1 MKSAFLSTSAILL
14 ALAVTGCA
22 TEPPQALKPTY
33 VPSSFT
39 APISTDAPLWPQ
51 ADWWKGF
58 DSDELNGLI
67 ATAQTNNLDLANALG
82 VVLQAEGSAEAAGA
96 PLFPQIGLDAG
107 ATRARSTLG
116 GITTGTGTGVT
127 IPLGKNTSNSF
138 NLGGSVSWA
147 LDIWGEAQDNL
158 RAANEQ
164 VKSSRYA
171 QEGVALTVTAGVG
184 TTYLNVLA
192 LRERVTIAQANIDA
206 AKRILNITQAKVT
219 NGVSSRLDL
228 AQQEAQVD
236 TQEASIPPLIEAERE
251 ARYALAILL
260 GQLPEGFDVQAK
272 NLDAIVGPTVKPG
285 LPSELL
291 RRRPDVAQAEANLA
305 AAHANVDAARA
316 AFFPQI
322 GLSGSSG
329 YTSGAV
335 SSLIR
340 NSNFEWSIGASLLQT
355 IFDGGTL
362 EGNLHVS
369 KAQQI
374 QLVATYRKTVLSAFS
389 DVETSLGQVASLTR
403 QEKLETDAA
412 NAAAEAFKISEI
424 QYREGVTDLLT
435 VLTAQQTLFTA
446 QDQLVQIKSARLQA
460 DINLFKALG
469 GGWTE
474 ADEEA
479 TQAIPTVTTP
489 VTPSAEPGPGQQ
501 PASKIPTT
509 PGPTAVPGEPAV
521 TPTPPRRPHG

>member
-1 MKSAFLSTSAILL
+1 MKRIFLSTSAIVL

-22 TEPPQALKPTY
+22 TQPPQALKPTY
-33 VPSSFT
+33 VPSNFT
-39 APISTDAPLWPQ
+39 APVAADAPLWPQ

-58 DSDELNGLI
+58 NSEELNGLI
-67 ATAQTNNLDLANALG
+67 ATAQANNLDLANALG
-82 VVLQAEGSAEAAGA
+82 AVLQAEGNAEEAGA
-96 PLFPQIGLDAG
+96 SLFPQIGLDSGVTRNRAG
-107 ATRARSTLG
+107 AGTSL
-116 GITTGTGTGVT
+116 TG
-127 IPLGKNTSNSF
+127 KSSTSNSF
-138 NLGGSVSWA
+138 NLSASGTWA
-147 LDIWGEAQDNL
+147 LDIWGKARDDL

-164 VKSSRYA
+164 LKSSRYA

-184 TTYLNVLA
+184 TTYLDVLA

-206 AKRILNITQAKVT
+206 AKRILTITQAKVT

-236 TQEASIPPLIEAERE
+236 TQEASIPPLIEQERE

-260 GQLPEGFDVQAK
+260 GKLPEGFDVQAK
-272 NLDAIVGPTVKPG
+272 NLDAIVGPTVRPG

-291 RRRPDVAQAEANLA
+291 RRRPDVAEAEANLA

-322 GLSGSSG
+322 GLTGSAG
-329 YTSGAV
+329 YGSGALR
-335 SSLIR
+335 SLVN
-340 NSNFEWSIGASLLQT
+340 NSNFIWSIGASLAQS
-355 IFDGGTL
+355 IFDGGAL
-362 EGNLHVS
+362 EGNLRVS

-374 QLVATYRKTVLSAFS
+374 QLLATYRKTVLSAFS
-389 DVETSLGQVASLTR
+389 DVETALGQVSALTK

-435 VLTAQQTLFTA
+435 VLTAQQTLFNA

-460 DINLFKALG
+460 DVNLFKALG
-469 GGWTE
+469 GGWSE
-474 ADEEA
+474 ADVDA
-479 TQAIPTVTTP
+479 TQAIPTITTP
-489 VTPSAEPGPGQQ
+489 ATPSAEPGPGQQ
-501 PASKIPTT
+501 PASSIPTT

-521 TPTPPRRPHG
+521 TPTPPRRPRG

>member
-1 MKSAFLSTSAILL
+1 MKRAFLSTSAILL

-22 TEPPQALKPTY
+22 TEPPQALKPAY
-33 VPSSFT
+33 VPSNFT
-39 APISTDAPLWPQ
+39 APISADVPLWPQ

-58 DSDELNGLI
+58 NSDELNDLI
-67 ATAQTNNLDLANALG
+67 ATAQANNLDLANALG
-82 VVLQAEGSAEAAGA
+82 AVLQAEGSAEAAGA
-96 PLFPQIGLDAG
+96 PLFPQIGVSAG
-107 ATRARSTLG
+107 ATRNRVSTPG
-116 GITTGTGTGVT
+116 GASTGNFFSLNGTG
-127 IPLGKNTSNSF
+127 
-138 NLGGSVSWA
+138 SWA
-147 LDIWGEAQDNL
+147 LDIWGQARDNL

-192 LRERVTIAQANIDA
+192 LRERVTIAEANIDA

-236 TQEASIPPLIEAERE
+236 SQEASIPPLIEQERE

-260 GQLPEGFDVQAK
+260 GKLPEGFDVQAK
-272 NLDAIVGPTVKPG
+272 NLDAIVGPAVRPG

-291 RRRPDVAQAEANLA
+291 RRRPDVAEAEANLA

-322 GLSGSSG
+322 GLSASGGYGSS
-329 YTSGAV
+329 AL
-335 SSLIR
+335 SSLVSH
-340 NSNFEWSIGASLLQT
+340 SNLAWSLGSSLLQT
-355 IFDGGTL
+355 IFDGGAL
-362 EGNLHVS
+362 EGNLRIS

-389 DVETSLGQVASLTR
+389 DVETALGQVASLAK

-435 VLTAQQTLFTA
+435 VLNAQQTLFNA

-460 DINLFKALG
+460 DVNLFKALG

-474 ADEEA
+474 ADAET
-479 TQAIPTVTTP
+479 TQTVPTVTTP
-489 VTPSAEPGPGQQ
+489 TTPSAEPGPGQQ
-501 PASKIPTT
+501 PASSIPTT
-509 PGPTAVPGEPAV
+509 PGPTAVPGEPTL
-521 TPTPPRRPHG
+521 TPTPPRKPRG

>member
-1 MKSAFLSTSAILL
+1 MKRIFLSTSAILL

-22 TEPPQALKPTY
+22 TTPPQALKPTY
-33 VPSSFT
+33 VPSNFT
-39 APISTDAPLWPQ
+39 APISADAPLWPQ

-58 DSDELNGLI
+58 ESDELNGLI

-107 ATRARSTLG
+107 ATRSR
-116 GITTGTGTGVT
+116 TGAGSSGVGHSVTG
-127 IPLGKNTSNSF
+127 NAF
-138 NLGGSVSWA
+138 NLGLSGSWA
-147 LDIWGEAQDNL
+147 LDIWGEARDNL
-158 RAANEQ
+158 RAADEQ

-184 TTYLNVLA
+184 TTYLDVLA

-272 NLDAIVGPTVKPG
+272 NLDAIVGPTVRPG

-322 GLSGSSG
+322 GLSASG
-329 YTSGAV
+329 GYAAGAV
-335 SSLIR
+335 KSLVN
-340 NSNFEWSIGASLLQT
+340 NSNLAWSVGSSLLQT
-355 IFDGGTL
+355 IFDGGAL
-362 EGNLHVS
+362 EGNLHIT

-389 DVETSLGQVASLTR
+389 DVETSLGQVASLTQ
-403 QEKLETDAA
+403 QEKLETQAA

-479 TQAIPTVTTP
+479 TQTIPTITTP
-489 VTPSAEPGPGQQ
+489 TTPSAEPGPGQQ
-501 PASKIPTT
+501 PASQIPTT

>member
-1 MKSAFLSTSAILL
+1 MKNIFLSSSAIVF
-14 ALAVTGCA
+14 ALAVSGCS
-22 TEPPQALKPTY
+22 TEPPQTLKTTY
-33 VPSSFT
+33 VPSNFT
-39 APISTDAPLWPQ
+39 APISAEAPLWPQ

-58 DSDELNGLI
+58 NSNELNGLI
-67 ATAQTNNLDLANALG
+67 ATAQADNLDLANALG
-82 VVLQAEGSAEAAGA
+82 VVLQAEGNAEAAGA
-96 PLFPQIGLDAG
+96 PLFPQLSLSAD
-107 ATRARSTLG
+107 ATRNR
-116 GITTGTGTGVT
+116 TG
-127 IPLGKNTSNSF
+127 
-138 NLGGSVSWA
+138 GGSVSTGGTFGAGTRNDFDLSGNVTWA

-164 VKSSRYA
+164 VKSSQYA
-171 QEGVALTVTAGVG
+171 KEEVALTVTAGVG
-184 TTYLNVLA
+184 TTYLDVLA

-206 AKRILNITQAKVT
+206 AKRILSITQAKVT

-236 TQEASIPPLIEAERE
+236 TQEASIPPVVEQERE

-260 GQLPEGFDVQAK
+260 GKLPEGFDVQAK
-272 NLDAIVGPTVKPG
+272 NLDAVVGPTVRPG

-291 RRRPDVAQAEANLA
+291 RRRPDVAEAEANLA

-322 GLSGSSG
+322 GLSASG
-329 YTSGAV
+329 GYASNAV

-340 NSNFEWSIGASLLQT
+340 NSNLAWSIGSSLLQT

-389 DVETSLGQVASLTR
+389 DVETSLGQVSALTK

-446 QDQLVQIKSARLQA
+446 QDQLVQIKLARLQA
-460 DINLFKALG
+460 DVNLYRSLG
-469 GGWTE
+469 GGWSE

-479 TQAIPTVTTP
+479 TQTIPTATTP
-489 VTPSAEPGPGQQ
+489 TTPSAEPGPGQQ
-501 PASKIPTT
+501 PASSIPST
-509 PGPTAVPGEPAV
+509 PGPTAVPDEPAV
-521 TPTPPRRPHG
+521 TPTPTRRPHG

>member
-1 MKSAFLSTSAILL
+1 MKSIFLSSSAIVL
-14 ALAVTGCA
+14 ALAVSACS
-22 TEPPQALKPTY
+22 TEPPQSLKSSY
-33 VPSSFT
+33 VPSNFT
-39 APISTDAPLWPQ
+39 APISADAPLWPQ

-58 DSDELNGLI
+58 NSDELNGLI
-67 ATAQTNNLDLANALG
+67 ATAQLDNLDLANAVG
-82 VVLQAEGSAEAAGA
+82 VVLQAEGNAEAAGA
-96 PLFPQIGLDAG
+96 PLFPQLGLGAG
-107 ATRARSTLG
+107 ATRTRTSPSQSFG
-116 GITTGTGTGVT
+116 GRT
-127 IPLGKNTSNSF
+127 TSNSYSL
-138 NLGGSVSWA
+138 NVTGSWA

-164 VKSSRYA
+164 VKSSQFA
-171 QEGVALTVTAGVG
+171 KEGVALTVTSGVG
-184 TTYLNVLA
+184 TTYLQVLA
-192 LRERVTIAQANIDA
+192 LRERVAIAQSNIDA

-236 TQEASIPPLIEAERE
+236 TQEASIPPLIEQERE

-260 GQLPEGFDVQAK
+260 GKLPEGFDVQAK

-291 RRRPDVAQAEANLA
+291 RRRPDVAEAEANLA

-329 YTSGAV
+329 YGSSTVG
-335 SSLIR
+335 SLIR
-340 NSNFEWSIGASLLQT
+340 NSNLAWSIGASLLQS

-369 KAQQI
+369 KAEQI
-374 QLVATYRKTVLSAFS
+374 QLVATYRKTVLNAFS
-389 DVETSLGQVASLTR
+389 DVETTLGQVSALTK
-403 QEKLETDAA
+403 QEALETAAA
-412 NAAAEAFKISEI
+412 NAAAEAFRISEI

-446 QDQLVQIKSARLQA
+446 QDALVQIKEARLQA
-460 DINLFKALG
+460 DVNLFRALG

-479 TQAIPTVTTP
+479 TQTIPTVTTP
-489 VTPSAEPGPGQQ
+489 TTPSTEPGPGQQ
-501 PASKIPTT
+501 PANSIPTT

-521 TPTPPRRPHG
+521 TPTPPRRPH

>member
-1 MKSAFLSTSAILL
+1 MKRLFLSSSAILL

-22 TEPPQALKPTY
+22 TTPPQVLKQAY
-33 VPSSFT
+33 VPSNFT
-39 APISTDAPLWPQ
+39 APVSAEAPLWPQ

-58 DSDELNGLI
+58 DSDELKGLI
-67 ATAQTNNLDLANALG
+67 GTAQKDNLDLANAVG
-82 VVLQAEGSAEAAGA
+82 VVLQAEGNAEAAGSE
-96 PLFPQIGLDAG
+96 LFPQIGLGAG
-107 ATRARSTLG
+107 ATRSGSPG
-116 GITTGTGTGVT
+116 GSFTTGPGVT
-127 IPLGKNTSNSF
+127 VPLGRSTSNSY
-138 NLGGSVSWA
+138 NLSASGSWA
-147 LDIWGEAQDNL
+147 LDIWGKAQDDL

-171 QEGVALTVTAGVG
+171 QEGVALTITAGVG
-184 TTYLNVLA
+184 TTYFDVLA

-206 AKRILNITQAKVT
+206 AKRILSITQAKVT

-236 TQEASIPPLIEAERE
+236 TQEASVAPLIEQERE

-260 GQLPEGFDVQAK
+260 GKLPEGFDVQAK
-272 NLDAIVGPTVKPG
+272 NLDAIVGPTVRPG

-291 RRRPDVAQAEANLA
+291 RRRPDIAEAEASLA
-305 AAHANVDAARA
+305 AAHADVDAARA

-322 GLSGSSG
+322 GLTASGG
-329 YTSGAV
+329 FASGAV
-335 SSLIR
+335 SSLISH
-340 NSNFEWSIGASLLQT
+340 SNLAWSIGASLAQT
-355 IFDGGTL
+355 IFDGGAL
-362 EGNLHVS
+362 EGNLRVT

-374 QLVATYRKTVLSAFS
+374 QLIATYRKTVLTAFS
-389 DVETSLGQVASLTR
+389 DVESALGQVASLTQ
-403 QEKLETDAA
+403 QEKLETQAA
-412 NAAAEAFKISEI
+412 NAASEAFRISEI

-460 DINLFKALG
+460 DVNLFKALG
-469 GGWTE
+469 GGWSE
-474 ADEEA
+474 ADVDA
-479 TQAIPTVTTP
+479 TQTIPTATTAT
-489 VTPSAEPGPGQQ
+489 TPSAEPGPGQQ
-501 PASKIPTT
+501 PASSIPTT